1 MQNIQQ
7 MLQNIEK
14 LSREEKGLLLRA
26 LLRQENAANAQVR
39 TSRQPYI
46 DLLRREVPSLDG
58 AAYQQYLQRRDGT
71 ATA

>member
-26 LLRQENAANAQVR
+26 LLRQENAANAQPR
-39 TSRQPYI
+39 AARQPYI
-46 DLLRREVPSLDG
+46 DLLRREVPSLDD
-58 AAYQQYLQRRDGT
+58 AAYQQYLQRRHGNVT
-71 ATA
+71 A